1 MKKKHRDITV
11 NDKPYGWTVATNYD
25 GTKHVRIWENKKV
38 IYDKDMSE
46 IEVIEPSLIAKIIN
60 KKFK

>member
-11 NDKPYGWTVATNYD
+11 NDKPYGWTVA
-25 GTKHVRIWENKKV
+25 TKHVRIWENKKV